1 MTKTS
6 LLSKEQKEHL
16 KGEAGQSKRG
26 SIGVFKT
33 GVLYNHLGGCGLT
46 ILIDNYKLQNNRLS
60 CACLSHNSV
69 CYNQMCVC
77 IEYL

>member
-1 MTKTS
+1 M
-6 LLSKEQKEHL
+6 KEQKEHL
-16 KGEAGQSKRG
+16 KGDVSQAKRVTG
-26 SIGVFKT
+26 TRMVMHEVVKT
-33 GVLYNHLGGCGLT
+33 GLLYNHLGGCGLA

>member
-6 LLSKEQKEHL
+6 LLRKEQKEHL
-16 KGEAGQSKRG
+16 KGETGHAKRG
-26 SIGVFKT
+26 SIGIFKT
-33 GVLYNHLGGCGLT
+33 GLLYNHLGGCGLT
-46 ILIDNYKLQNNRLS
+46 ILIDNYKLQNKRLP
-60 CACLSHNSV
+60 CACLSHNSD